1 MKRRP
6 CWCPKR
12 VLSELNSFLMQTLSF
27 VPRNLHRCWP
37 REWKHYRRRIKICFP
52 SPLRWGTFFNYWG
65 GGGGWVI
72 SNSLKSSFS
81 PNMWQQITLWC
92 YCYSLPAF
100 ADWPAPIQISYF
112 IGPYS
117 LHYLLF
123 SGIGALFCHYPYC
136 FPSQSKTLFGIGA
149 GRPCVWEVILYR
161 KGICYL

>member
-1 MKRRP
+1 MGFSPIRNGEWFFGYLRRSLIEKWSP
-6 CWCPKR
+6 
-12 VLSELNSFLMQTLSF
+12 LSVQQTD
-27 VPRNLHRCWP
+27 N
-37 REWKHYRRRIKICFP
+37 RRRIKICFP
-52 SPLRWGTFFNYWG
+52 PPPPLRWGTFFNYWG
-65 GGGGWVI
+65 DGGWVI

-123 SGIGALFCHYPYC
+123 SGIVALFCHYPYC

-149 GRPCVWEVILYR
+149 GQPCVWEVILYR
-161 KGICYL
+161 KGIWYL